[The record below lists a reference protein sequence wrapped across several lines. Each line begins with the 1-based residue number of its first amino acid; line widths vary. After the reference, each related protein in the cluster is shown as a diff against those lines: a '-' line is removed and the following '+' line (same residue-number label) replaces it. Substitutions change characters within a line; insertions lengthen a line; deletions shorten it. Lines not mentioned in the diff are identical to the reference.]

1 MAWNEVAFSY
11 KQIEDFLS
19 IVALAHYEA
28 RKLLPF
34 GSVPYKCFCTGF
46 YFFAWGI
53 KEELAP
59 AVAEELLNLAV
70 RVEALALH
78 PSDAIWD
85 QNAGEAR
92 RLLTRYFEGDRKHPR
107 Q

>member
-11 KQIEDFLS
+11 EQIEDFLS
-19 IVALAHYEA
+19 IVALPYYQA
-28 RKLLPF
+28 RKLWPF
-34 GSVPYKCFCTGF
+34 GSVPYKCFCKGF

-59 AVAEELLNLAV
+59 ALSEELLNLAV

-78 PSDAIWD
+78 PSDAMWD
-85 QNAGEAR
+85 QNAEEAR
-92 RLLTRYFEGDRKHPR
+92 RLLTRYFEDDKKHSR
-107 Q
+107 

>member
-19 IVALAHYEA
+19 VVALPHYEA
-28 RKLLPF
+28 TKVLPF

-59 AVAEELLNLAV
+59 ALAEELLNLAV
-70 RVEALALH
+70 RVETLALS
-78 PSDAIWD
+78 PSGTVWD
-85 QNAGEAR
+85 QNAQEAH
-92 RLLTRYFEGDRKHPR
+92 RLLTRYFGANEQWRA
-107 Q
+107 